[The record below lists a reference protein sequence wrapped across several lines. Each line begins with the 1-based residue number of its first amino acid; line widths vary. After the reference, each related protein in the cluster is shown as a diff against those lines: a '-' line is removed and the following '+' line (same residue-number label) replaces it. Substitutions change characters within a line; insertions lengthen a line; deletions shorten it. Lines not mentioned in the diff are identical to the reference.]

1 MRRPPRLLAESLLV
15 LATIIWGG
23 TFVATRAG
31 LDYVSPLLII
41 AVRFLASFMILLP
54 LLALAGVRWWR
65 HIRAGSILGVV
76 LAGGY
81 VLQTVGLES
90 TTATRSA
97 FLTYL
102 FAVLIPP
109 LQRFV
114 SKRRL
119 SAGNLMGLA
128 IVIVGTSLM
137 THPWESSGWTQGDLI
152 TLGGAVCF
160 ALFIVLIDRFAQES
174 PAIELVPTQFL
185 VAGLIALGGAVLS
198 HELGLEPLR
207 WSGQRGSLLAI
218 GYLTILGTVG
228 ALGLQTVF
236 QVYTTPVRATTIYA
250 LEPVF
255 AAIFG
260 ILILSERV
268 SPLESVG
275 GAVILAG
282 VFVSELWYV
291 IRKQASPAPGASVS
305 QPQSR
310 RRRSA
315 FRAPSPE

>member
-1 MRRPPRLLAESLLV
+1 MRRPSRLLAESLLV

-31 LDYVSPLLII
+31 LDHVSPLLII
-41 AVRFLASFMILLP
+41 AIRFLASFVILGP
-54 LLALAGVRWWR
+54 ALALAGVRWWKHLR
-65 HIRAGSILGVV
+65 TGGILGIV

-109 LQRFV
+109 LQRLV
-114 SKRRL
+114 SRRRL
-119 SAGNLMGLA
+119 SAGNLLGLG
-128 IVIVGTSLM
+128 IVIAGSTVM
-137 THPWESSGWTQGDLI
+137 THPWDASGWNAGDAI
-152 TLGGAVCF
+152 TLGSAVCF
-160 ALFIVLIDRFAQES
+160 ALFIVLIDRFAQDT
-174 PAIELVPTQFL
+174 PAIELVPGQFL
-185 VAGLIALGGAVLS
+185 VAGLIALAGMLVAGAVDGES
-198 HELGLEPLR
+198 VR
-207 WSGQRGSLLAI
+207 WSWRPEALVAV

-255 AAIFG
+255 AALFG
-260 ILILSERV
+260 MVILAERV
-268 SPLESVG
+268 GSLEIAG
-275 GAVILAG
+275 GAIILAG
-282 VFVSELWYV
+282 VFVSELWEYA
-291 IRKQASPAPGASVS
+291 I
-305 QPQSR
+305 R
-310 RRRSA
+310 RRVAADGPDASR
-315 FRAPSPE
+315 